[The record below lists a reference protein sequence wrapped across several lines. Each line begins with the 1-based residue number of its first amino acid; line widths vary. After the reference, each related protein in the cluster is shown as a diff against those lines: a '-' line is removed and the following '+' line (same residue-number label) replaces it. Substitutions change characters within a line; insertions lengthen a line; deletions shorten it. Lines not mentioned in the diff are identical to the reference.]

1 MGRLFGTD
9 GVRGVAGRD
18 LTAQLAMDLAV
29 AGAGVL
35 SGTGPSATGPSP
47 TGPSSTGALAYGPPR
62 GRRPVAVVGR
72 DPRTSGEFLE
82 AAVVAGLASSGVDVL
97 RLGVIP
103 TPGVAF
109 LTAAL
114 DADFGVMLSASHN
127 PAADNGIKFFARGGL
142 KLPDAA
148 EDEIERRLAPV
159 RPITASAATAS
170 AAARTAGTTL
180 PELGFGRVTDAS
192 GERERYIDHL
202 LSTLP
207 GPGAA
212 APLTGLRVV
221 VDCAHGAAYEIAPRV
236 LRRAGAEVIAIGAE
250 PDGENINA
258 GCGSTNLS
266 ALKAAVAAH
275 GADAGIAH
283 DGDADRC
290 LAVDASGEVIDG
302 DQILAV
308 LAFALKEAG
317 RLADNTI
324 VVTVMS
330 NLGLRLAMRDA
341 GITVVETPVGD
352 RHLVAAMREGRFVL
366 GGEQS
371 GHIILLDHATTGDG
385 LLTALHLLA
394 TAAGRGQP
402 LGELAKVMT
411 RYPQVLVSV
420 PGVDRSLVST
430 SSELTDAVRAAE
442 AELGESGRVLVRPSG
457 TEHVVRIMVEAVD
470 SGQAHR
476 LAGVLA
482 DAVRRLPLA
491 SGAP

>member
-35 SGTGPSATGPSP
+35 SGTGPSATGSSP
-47 TGPSSTGALAYGPPR
+47 TGPSATGALADGPPR

-103 TPGVAF
+103 TPAVAF

-127 PAADNGIKFFARGGL
+127 PARDNGIKFFARGGL

-159 RPITASAATAS
+159 PPTTGLTR
-170 AAARTAGTTL
+170 TTL

-192 GERERYIDHL
+192 GERERYLDHL

-207 GPGAA
+207 GSGAA

-221 VDCAHGAAYEIAPRV
+221 VDCAHGAAYEIAPRM

-266 ALKAAVAAH
+266 ALRAAVAAH

-290 LAVDASGEVIDG
+290 LAVDAGGEVIDG

-317 RLADNTI
+317 RLADNTV

-341 GITVVETPVGD
+341 GIALVETPVGD

-457 TEHVVRIMVEAVD
+457 TEQVVRVMVEAVD

-476 LAGVLA
+476 LAGALA
-482 DAVRRLPLA
+482 DTVRRLPLA
-491 SGAP
+491 SGSR